1 MLTKEREMRRHK
13 GYFLGGLL
21 LWVFLLCS
29 FELSA
34 QTASKLISYKCK
46 NAELAKSFN
55 EIERL
60 SGYYHIQFSYNNV
73 NGVRS
78 SVDVCNATVPT
89 VVKLLISGK
98 GLESSVKGQFIY
110 ITKAKANNKGKTVM
124 GYVLDLHNAPLR
136 GAVVRNLSSGRNAV
150 TDANGQFTI
159 GYGSEADDLVVTY
172 LGKKDAQ
179 FHPRDGKTQ
188 SIYMDDEDL
197 ALNDV
202 VVTGYQTLKKQNVT
216 GAYGFVN
223 EKKLTE
229 QMHKDLTSSF
239 EGQIAGLRMEVNPN
253 TGELSPIL
261 RGVGTFSNDVGT
273 QPLIVIDN
281 IPTEMA
287 LTDINP
293 YNVESVTV
301 LKDAA
306 AASIYG
312 ALAANGVIVIKTK
325 EGKDNGVKVNV
336 NADWYVTSKPNF
348 SSLDL
353 ASTSDIIDYQT
364 SVYQRQAEN
373 AGSGAN
379 WLGGFKSN
387 YYYPLYQLLLDKDN
401 GKMTEAELNATL
413 QKWRGNDYYEEF
425 RKNAWR
431 QAFTQTYNVSVSQ
444 RTSKAN
450 HFASV
455 NFSTDKPRQINDKS
469 NSFKLYYKSGYNL
482 TPWLHATV
490 GVDARIGHSTSYN
503 SYDYNL
509 QQRYERILNDD
520 GTRYASPYANVG
532 GYAGS
537 AYNGSVVSE
546 YEGKGGYE
554 SFAFN
559 VLDALGQGA
568 ERMRNV
574 ALRPFASLE
583 ASFLNAFKW
592 SALYQ
597 YEWGETKRER
607 YDAADDYLM
616 RMTHNAMIDE
626 AGKCWLPDGGRFR
639 QVVANAA
646 RYTFRTQL
654 DFNKTFAQ
662 DHVVTAM
669 VGMEFRQN
677 KSPKAVDQLLY
688 GYNPQTLTS
697 ERMNWEDYHAGVG
710 TSQLSGSAITLGGPL
725 TTLQETRHRYASLY
739 GSASY
744 TYKYRYNVAGSIRW
758 DEADLFG
765 LDTRNQHKPL
775 WSVGAGWTITEES
788 FMQPSKTWL
797 DYLKL
802 RMTYGVNGNVD
813 QTSTTY
819 FVVTKKNNSNPVR
832 TTYLNYT
839 DDDLPNPHLRWEK
852 TATYNV
858 GLDFRLWN
866 SILTG
871 TVDYYNR
878 HASDLLVRRYM
889 DSTLGAKSRVVNNG
903 EMRNRG
909 VELSLTGNI
918 VRNNDWTFAAT
929 LTYAHNNNKM
939 LKVDHSDTDIASSFI
954 QSPANYFIEG
964 TSYNTLWAYRIRGV
978 ENGYPIAVDKDGN
991 DLVTF
996 KEDGTIDKIT
1006 TTSQLKGTDNL
1017 VNMGTLTPTF
1027 NGSLSLNLRY
1037 KQFELNAMFIYSGG
1051 NKLRMSA
1058 VSLSDA
1064 IGSETLSG
1072 ITGRWSSSNPSGV
1085 RMYIDMPT
1093 LVQNHASTFNEWYQY
1108 GDVNVKSADYLKL
1121 RSINLAYNL
1130 PASVCKMLGLGKTR
1144 FTLQVNN
1151 LFCVSKAGHRIDP
1164 ESYGLNSG
1172 TRGMTVPRTL
1182 SVGVS
1187 TSF

>member
-1 MLTKEREMRRHK
+1 MYKQR
-13 GYFLGGLL
+13 FSCLG
-21 LWVFLLCS
+21 VFLVLAFFLCS
-29 FELSA
+29 LNLSA
-34 QTASKLISYKCK
+34 QTASKLITYKCK
-46 NAELAKSFN
+46 NAELSKAFN

-73 NGVRS
+73 DGVKS
-78 SVDVCNATVPT
+78 TVDVSNATVPT
-89 VVKLLISGK
+89 VVKLLVSGK
-98 GLESSVKGQFIY
+98 GLESTVKGQFIY
-110 ITKAKANNKGKTVM
+110 ITKTKANAKHKTVS
-124 GYVLDLHNAPLR
+124 GYVLDLHNTPLR
-136 GAVVRNLSSGRNAV
+136 GAVVRNLTSGRSAV
-150 TDANGQFTI
+150 TDANGQFAI
-159 GYGSEADDLVVTY
+159 GYGSVTDDMVVTY
-172 LGKKDAQ
+172 LGKKDVS
-179 FHPRDGKTQ
+179 FRPRDGKTQ
-188 SIYMDDEDL
+188 SIYMDDDDL
-197 ALNDV
+197 SLNDV

-229 QMHKDLTSSF
+229 QMHKDLTSSL
-239 EGQIAGLRMEVNPN
+239 EGQIAGLRMEVNTY
-253 TGELSPIL
+253 TGEMSPIL

-281 IPTEMA
+281 IPTEMS
-287 LTDINP
+287 LSDINP

-348 SSLDL
+348 ESLDL
-353 ASTSDIIDYQT
+353 ASTGDIIEYQT
-364 SVYQRQAEN
+364 SVYQRQAES

-379 WLGGFKSN
+379 WLSGFKSN

-401 GKMTEAELNATL
+401 GKITEGDFNATL
-413 QKWRGNDYYEEF
+413 QKWRSNDYYEEF

-431 QAFTQTYNVSVSQ
+431 QAFTQTYNVSISQ

-455 NFSTDKPRQINDKS
+455 NFSADKPRQINDKS

-482 TPWLHATV
+482 TSWLHANV
-490 GVDARIGHSTSYN
+490 GVDTRLGHSTSYS

-509 QQRYERILNDD
+509 QQRYERILSED
-520 GTRYASPYANVG
+520 GTCYTSPYVNVG

-537 AYNGSVVSE
+537 AYNGSVVGS
-546 YEGKGGYE
+546 YEGKSGYE
-554 SFAFN
+554 SFGFN

-568 ERMRNV
+568 ERARNV
-574 ALRPFASLE
+574 ALRPFASIE
-583 ASFLNAFKW
+583 ASFLKAFKW

-607 YDAADDYLM
+607 YDAPGDYIM

-626 AGKCWLPDGGRFR
+626 TGKSWLPDGGRYR
-639 QVVANAA
+639 QVVANTN

-654 DFNKTFAQ
+654 DFNKTFAR
-662 DHVVTAM
+662 DHSVTAM
-669 VGMEFRQN
+669 MGMEFRQN
-677 KSPKAVDQLLY
+677 KSPKVVDQLLY

-697 ERMNWEDYHAGVG
+697 ERMNWEDYYTGVG

-744 TYKYRYNVAGSIRW
+744 TYQYRYNIAGSIRW

-765 LDTRNQHKPL
+765 LDTRNQHTPL
-775 WSVGAGWTITEES
+775 WSVGAGWTVSEEP
-788 FMQPSKTWL
+788 FMQQTKSWL

-819 FVVTKKNNSNPVR
+819 FVVSKKNNSNPVP

-866 SILTG
+866 SVLSG

-903 EMRNRG
+903 QMRNRG
-909 VELSLTGNI
+909 VEISLTGNVI
-918 VRNNDWTFAAT
+918 RNNDWTFSAT
-929 LTYAHNNNKM
+929 LTYAHNSNKM
-939 LKVDHSDTDIASSFI
+939 LKVDHSDTDNASSFI
-954 QSPANYFIEG
+954 LSPANYFIEG
-964 TSYNTLWAYRIRGV
+964 TSYNTLWAYRIRGI

-1006 TTSQLKGTDNL
+1006 SPSQLKGTDDL
-1017 VNMGTLTPTF
+1017 VNMGTLTPTY

-1037 KQFELNAMFIYSGG
+1037 KQFELNAMFICSGG
-1051 NKLRMSA
+1051 NKLRMST

-1064 IGSETLSG
+1064 IGSETLRG
-1072 ITGRWSSSNPSGV
+1072 IADRWSSSNPAGV
-1085 RMYIDMPT
+1085 RMYIDMPA
-1093 LVQNHASTFNEWYQY
+1093 LVQGHATTFDEWYQY
-1108 GDVNVKSADYLKL
+1108 GDINVKSADYVKL
-1121 RSINLAYNL
+1121 RSINLAYCL
-1130 PASVCKMLGLGKTR
+1130 PVNACRMLGLGATR

-1151 LFCVSKAGHRIDP
+1151 LFCISKAGRHIDP
-1164 ESYGLNSG
+1164 ESYGLNNG

-1182 SVGVS
+1182 SLGVS
-1187 TSF
+1187 TTF